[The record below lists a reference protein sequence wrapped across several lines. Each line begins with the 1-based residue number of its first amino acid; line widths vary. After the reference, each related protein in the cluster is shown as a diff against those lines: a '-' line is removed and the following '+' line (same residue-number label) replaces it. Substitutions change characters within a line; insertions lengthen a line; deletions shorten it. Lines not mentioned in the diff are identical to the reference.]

1 MVNSNDIYEKENRT
15 EMLKIQYAA
24 RKCFN
29 NAECLNYCAWIAC
42 MVATFSII
50 LPNNLPICIVYGIP
64 FLADIFAAIFSFF
77 SNREVEWASKLR
89 RYFDYT
95 VLDLAN
101 GELSEN
107 EIRSVKERAEYIYNK
122 NVQEANI
129 QMANNGN
136 DFPPGVKDWYVFKTY
151 QEDLLVKFE
160 CQKQNF
166 WWNKKMTSK
175 RIVVN
180 IIGGIFLIIFM
191 VLLCKYNGYLKT
203 FLCSAGIIL
212 KICERVYANWQYS
225 KVSNKIEGSLLTIEN
240 NLSEQGIETLQQL
253 IDERRSINVLEIGL
267 LHKKMAKKLTE
278 LYDRIAE

>member
-1 MVNSNDIYEKENRT
+1 MVSSDDIYEKENRT
-15 EMLKIQYAA
+15 DMLKIQYAA

-29 NAECLNYCAWIAC
+29 NAERLNYCALVAC
-42 MVATFSII
+42 IIATFSIV
-50 LPNNLPICIVYGIP
+50 LPNNLPIYIVYGVP
-64 FLADIFAAIFSFF
+64 FLADIFATIFSFY
-77 SNREVEWASKLR
+77 SDREVEWASKLR

-95 VLDLAN
+95 VLEIMN
-101 GELSEN
+101 SGLSKD

-151 QEDLLVKFE
+151 QEGLPVKFE

-175 RIVVN
+175 RFVVDVA
-180 IIGGIFLIIFM
+180 GVIFLIISM

-203 FLCSAGIIL
+203 FLCSAGIII
-212 KICERVYANWQYS
+212 KICGRVYANWQYS
-225 KVSNKIEGSLLTIEN
+225 KISNKIEGSLLTIEN

-253 IDERRSINVLEIGL
+253 IDARRSINVLEIGL
-267 LHKKMAKKLTE
+267 LHKKMAKKLTK
-278 LYDRIAE
+278 LYNQITE